1 MRVTQSMLSS
11 NMLRNLSASYSK
23 MGKLQEQMT
32 TGKKVN
38 RPSDDPVAVMK
49 GMGYRV
55 QVDKVMQFKRNLGEV
70 NNYLDSTDDAFT
82 NVGSALKRANELMV
96 NLPNGT
102 LTQED
107 REAILEEVK
116 QLRETVKDLAN
127 TKTGD
132 KYIFSGT
139 KTGTP
144 LYDKNVPVSD
154 GDGYPE
160 LDVNDP
166 DNPVI
171 RPEGFTNSI
180 EIEVF
185 DGVKM
190 TVNTNAVEMFK
201 DIDRMFAEIEKAVMD
216 PDADS
221 SILNRFIGETQA
233 QLDTLLMKQAEV
245 GALQNRADMMEN
257 RLGSQEGI
265 AKKQMSQNEDIE
277 IEVVITEMVTQE
289 ALHRAALSVGA
300 KIIQPS
306 LVDFLR

>member
-70 NNYLDSTDDAFT
+70 NNYLDSTDDALT
-82 NVGSALKRANELMV
+82 QVGSTLKRANELMV
-96 NLPNGT
+96 NASTGSM
-102 LTQED
+102 TQED
-107 REAILEEVK
+107 REAILEEIK
-116 QLRETVKDLAN
+116 QLRETAKDLAN
-127 TKTGD
+127 TKTGE
-132 KYIFSGT
+132 KHIFSGT

-144 LYDKNVPVSD
+144 LHDKTEPIPPD
-154 GDGYPE
+154 LALPGRDADGYPTVVADTPFE
-160 LDVNDP
+160 KE
-166 DNPVI
+166 I
-171 RPEGFTNSI
+171 K
-180 EIEVF
+180 IEVF
-185 DGVKM
+185 DGVTM
-190 TVNTNAVEMFK
+190 TVNTDAMQMFK
-201 DIDRMFAEIEKAVMD
+201 EIDKMFADIETAIEAGESPELGKFITSTQEQMD
-216 PDADS
+216 K
-221 SILNRFIGETQA
+221 
-233 QLDTLLMKQAEV
+233 LLMKQAEV
-245 GALQNRADMMEN
+245 GALQNRAEMMDN

-265 AKKQMSQNEDIE
+265 VKKQMSQNEDVE

>member
-1 MRVTQSMLSS
+1 
-11 NMLRNLSASYSK
+11 MLRNLSASYSK

-32 TGKKVN
+32 SGKKVN

-70 NNYLDSTDDAFT
+70 NNYLDSTDDALT
-82 NVGSALKRANELMV
+82 QVGSALKRANELMV
-96 NLPNGT
+96 NASTGSM
-102 LTQED
+102 TQED
-107 REAILEEVK
+107 REAILEEIK
-116 QLRETVKDLAN
+116 QLRETAKDLAN
-127 TKTGD
+127 TKTGE

-144 LYDKNVPVSD
+144 LYDKNPVPGQGPVRD
-154 GDGYPE
+154 ADGYPTAA
-160 LDVNDP
+160 P
-166 DNPVI
+166 DTPF
-171 RPEGFTNSI
+171 EKGI

-190 TVNTNAVEMFK
+190 TVNTDAAQMFK
-201 DIDRMFAEIEKAVMD
+201 EIDAMFAEIEQAIND
-216 PDADS
+216 GESPELD
-221 SILNRFIGETQA
+221 RFITTTQE
-233 QLDTLLMKQAEV
+233 QMDKLLMKQAEV

-257 RLGSQEGI
+257 RLGTQEGI